1 MSGIECCA
9 SFQDRD
15 RFVSLCLRLFSWRQY
30 VAQQGGFVCNT
41 MVLGLSFVAIAS
53 HAQAPVPDSPAI
65 EQRVDAMLK
74 KLTLEQKLELI
85 CLRRRLLR

>member
-1 MSGIECCA
+1 MSGIKCCA

-53 HAQAPVPDSPAI
+53 HAQAPVPDSWNSSVYVGDSSADTP
-65 EQRVDAMLK
+65 
-74 KLTLEQKLELI
+74 LTTNFTVSQ
-85 CLRRRLLR
+85 